1 MDNHAFNVL
10 KTHKTL
16 NYVICRVFMCFS
28 LWIDNFVFVS
38 GNGKRSGPPTDLSKN
53 IQNDQLLLKK
63 ILLQN
68 SDFNNYGIGN
78 FDLSPSEPL
87 EEQSSGNNGL
97 EDLKTLSDL
106 IQELVSLC
114 CLILQKKM
122 RMEIEKMSKNEF
134 TATLLF
140 YKHNFVLRKK
150 RNLFQGTT
158 AKYFV
163 FNVFVVFFISLLSLM
178 IVSCFVLFLKL
189 LGISVSS
196 VCLRW
201 NN

>member
-1 MDNHAFNVL
+1 M
-10 KTHKTL
+10 
-16 NYVICRVFMCFS
+16 
-28 LWIDNFVFVS
+28 
-38 GNGKRSGPPTDLSKN
+38 SKN

-114 CLILQKKM
+114 CLILQKK
-122 RMEIEKMSKNEF
+122 NE
-134 TATLLF
+134 
-140 YKHNFVLRKK
+140 NGNRE
-150 RNLFQGTT
+150 
-158 AKYFV
+158 
-163 FNVFVVFFISLLSLM
+163 NV
-178 IVSCFVLFLKL
+178 KE
-189 LGISVSS
+189 
-196 VCLRW
+196 
-201 NN
+201 